1 MIVAKV
7 IFPIGLLL
15 GWCGHHGVVAMRHC
29 SHGILVKWAA
39 VHCWYV
45 KAMHV
50 ICVIDLWPP
59 VGQWWQVKD
68 QSVTDPFMKS
78 SSLYEHLR
86 GFVVG
91 LLPWKTPMYVNVGGD
106 GSWQLKFP
114 NWLGKSGWGKEVIFF
129 PFNNSNQDALQKGI
143 LNFSLQDRLQFQC
156 LPLDSVSRMWNTW
169 SYSYCCWVKLLSCY
183 LIVTNSVVSNCRY
196 TLLWQTVSLLPLTSV
211 FYLASCFLAATLL
224 GLIFTSGP
232 NRT

>member
-1 MIVAKV
+1 M
-7 IFPIGLLL
+7 
-15 GWCGHHGVVAMRHC
+15 
-29 SHGILVKWAA
+29 
-39 VHCWYV
+39 
-45 KAMHV
+45 
-50 ICVIDLWPP
+50 WPP
-59 VGQWWQVKD
+59 WSGCYETL
-68 QSVTDPFMKS
+68 QSWYSCQMSCCPLLVRKGNACDLCHWFVTTSWAVMASQGPKRDWSFHEEQLTLW
-78 SSLYEHLR
+78 LYEHLR